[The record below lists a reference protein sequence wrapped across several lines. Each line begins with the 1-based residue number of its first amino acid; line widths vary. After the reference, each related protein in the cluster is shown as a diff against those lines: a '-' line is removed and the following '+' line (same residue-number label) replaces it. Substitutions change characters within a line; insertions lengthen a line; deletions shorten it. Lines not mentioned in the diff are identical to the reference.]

1 MRTSLFTFFKPL
13 ALSIVTVA
21 VMTLGQSVTRADEVF
36 FQGSTGGCFG
46 VACVP
51 AAPITGQGNTATL
64 LGLTY
69 RGSIFDGTSVLG
81 NLGIGEN
88 AVPGANVDNLG
99 SFTLLPPAGGGTDN
113 YTGQTFRLTVTFVA
127 PTGITSGNNPVT
139 YTATLVGA
147 VSSTEGGGVQI
158 TFAGGPTLFTFS
170 NASGSG
176 SFILTVN
183 NVSIQGANST
193 VPVTG
198 FITAAQQTTIPE
210 PTSMLLLGTGLAGV
224 AGAVRRKLKARK

>member
-1 MRTSLFTFFKPL
+1 MRTSLFSFFKPI
-13 ALSIVTVA
+13 ALSIVAVA
-21 VMTLGQSVTRADEVF
+21 VMTLGQNVTRADEVF

-46 VACVP
+46 VACLP
-51 AAPITGQGNTATL
+51 AAPVTGQGNTATL

-81 NLGIGEN
+81 NLGIGETPM
-88 AVPGANVDNLG
+88 PGANVDNLG
-99 SFTLLPPAGGGTDN
+99 SFTLLPPVAGVDN

-127 PTGITSGNNPVT
+127 PAGITSGNNPVT
-139 YTATLVGA
+139 YSATLMGA
-147 VSSTEGGGVQI
+147 VSAIDGGGVQVN
-158 TFAGGPTLFTFS
+158 FLGGPTLFTFS

-176 SFILTVN
+176 SFIFTVN

>member
-1 MRTSLFTFFKPL
+1 MRTSLFSFFKPM
-13 ALSIVTVA
+13 ALSIVAVA
-21 VMTLGQSVTRADEVF
+21 VMTLGQNVARADEVF
-36 FQGSTGGCFG
+36 FQGNTGGCFG
-46 VACVP
+46 AACVP
-51 AAPITGQGNTATL
+51 GAGGQANIATF

-88 AVPGANVDNLG
+88 AMPGANVDNLG
-99 SFTLLPPAGGGTDN
+99 SFTLLPPGAGTDN
-113 YTGQTFRLTVTFVA
+113 YNGQTFRLTVTFVA
-127 PTGITSGNNPVT
+127 PAGITSGNNPVT

-147 VSSTEGGGVQI
+147 VSAIDGGGVNV
-158 TFAGGPTLFTFS
+158 TFLGGPTLFTFS
-170 NASGSG
+170 NAGTTG
-176 SFILTVN
+176 SFLFSVN
-183 NVSIQGANST
+183 NVAIQGANSS

-198 FITAAQQTTIPE
+198 FITAAQQSTIPE